1 MDYLCSKH
9 DLSIEEVLKQKKAR
23 DEKRMIIGID

>member
-9 DLSIEEVLKQKKAR
+9 DLSIEEVLKQKRLGTKKDDYR
-23 DEKRMIIGID
+23 D